1 MIAMDHR
8 LVCFVVTLSLA
19 ALAHA
24 ERPEG
29 VCTPPAPARATLAR
43 DTARLA
49 RAPRVRDV
57 LRAGPLLDEID
68 GLCEATRALFATCP
82 SRLVAP
88 LHAVTLACDRATAE
102 LEIAIEREDAIR
114 EGRRA
119 LRGLDADE
127 EARDYPELVGTH
139 EHAQLEALRAFPAS
153 VEAFGARLVEFEA
166 AVADE
171 AERMTLA
178 PAFAALA
185 VVRARLDALVAAMA
199 PARGARRR

>member
-1 MIAMDHR
+1 MDHR

-29 VCTPPAPARATLAR
+29 VCTPPAPARATLVR

-68 GLCEATRALFATCP
+68 ALCEATRALFATCP

-102 LEIAIEREDAIR
+102 LEIVIEREDALYPKSCLGPLCGGFAIVFNHKIATGLNR
-114 EGRRA
+114 LSGDSSGAIDRVFEEI
-119 LRGLDADE
+119 LNHRGE
-127 EARDYPELVGTH
+127 ENH
-139 EHAQLEALRAFPAS
+139 
-153 VEAFGARLVEFEA
+153 
-166 AVADE
+166 
-171 AERMTLA
+171 
-178 PAFAALA
+178 
-185 VVRARLDALVAAMA
+185 
-199 PARGARRR
+199 RG